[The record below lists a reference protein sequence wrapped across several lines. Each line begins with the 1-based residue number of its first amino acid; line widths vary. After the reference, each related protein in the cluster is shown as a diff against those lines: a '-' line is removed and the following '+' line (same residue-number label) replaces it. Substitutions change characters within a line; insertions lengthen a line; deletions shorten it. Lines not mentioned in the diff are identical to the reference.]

1 MAKDGE
7 DTACSPSGL
16 GTSLVTA
23 ELTSLVTAARVVVF
37 FSNYFQVIPPP
48 KLRRLTK
55 TATAGSRTRVPSLEG
70 WDDNRYTTVAR
81 FEGHAQLRDLIR
93 TC

>member
-23 ELTSLVTAARVVVF
+23 ELTSLVTAERVEVF

-48 KLRRLTK
+48 KLRQALTK

-70 WDDNRYTTVAR
+70 WDDNRYTTVA
-81 FEGHAQLRDLIR
+81 
-93 TC
+93 